1 MKKGLIIGGGV
12 VLAAAVVLFILKPWK
27 NLENHIVFP
36 FIAHQQPLTDPHLPS
51 STPLSDKL
59 DEVLFDGLFNVSAT
73 RGGITYEDGLAELVD
88 IRKGNRAY
96 DVVLRLKPRKKWHNS
111 YEIKTNEDGDTVIG
125 EKEAVYFTARD
136 LNFTL
141 RRIQRLGS
149 LSPDFLLLSQS
160 MERLEF
166 VGPDDNNE
174 IIFRFKPIRDWSSD
188 DVKEMLSFKI
198 LPYDSDVMARQYTI
212 GTGPYMKAG
221 QGTDG
226 IHFLKNPAENAWVE
240 HVDLKPF
247 IDNSTYTTELSN
259 GNINVLLSTPYGALS
274 PILDDTSDFF
284 VKSNIST
291 TNFALLF
298 NTQRLNREQ
307 RKALRALISNKV
319 VMDRVYKV
327 GTPQQRHIVDYK
339 GNRDNYDDY
348 LNYSLFPSTSYY
360 VEENIVEPLREKGA
374 PDLSLLPDSIVIQA
388 TLNYGYREEY
398 SDLIEIFNDPAL
410 FKGRLRARAVGNE
423 ELKKGNYDALLIAI
437 SGYRNNFFFNLYNI
451 FLREPDL
458 SLHKINLVTDS
469 DGRGNRS
476 FNTASFAGDNNFFRL
491 DLSSR
496 NGEYD
501 DVYTLL
507 DYVYGFMSTREVS
520 DRHEYA
526 RRIDLL
532 DQEMALGCWLFS
544 LPSTAYF
551 SRQFDEKSINLYG
564 HAAQLST
571 IEKWRE
577 KK

>member
-12 VLAAAVVLFILKPWK
+12 VLAAAIVVFILKPWK
-27 NLENHIVFP
+27 NLDNHIVIP

-51 STPLSDKL
+51 SIPLSDKL

-88 IRKGNRAY
+88 IRKGARAY
-96 DVVLRLKPRKKWHNS
+96 EVVLRLKPRKKWHNS
-111 YEIKTNEDGDTVIG
+111 YAIKTNEDGDTVI
-125 EKEAVYFTARD
+125 EEQKAVYFTARD

-166 VGPDDNNE
+166 SGPDDNNE

-188 DVKEMLSFKI
+188 DIKEMLSFKI
-198 LPYDSDVMARQYTI
+198 LPYDSDVLARQYTT
-212 GTGPYMKAG
+212 GTGPYMEAG
-221 QGTDG
+221 RETEG
-226 IHFLKNPAENAWVE
+226 IRFLKNPAETAQVE

-247 IDNSTYTTELSN
+247 IDNSTYTTEMSN

-307 RKALRALISNKV
+307 RKALRALIDNKV
-319 VMDRVYKV
+319 VLERFFKV
-327 GTPQQRHIVDYK
+327 GSPQQRHITDYK
-339 GNRDNYDDY
+339 GNRDNYNDY

-360 VEENIVEPLREKGA
+360 VEENIVEPLRDKGA
-374 PDLSLLPDSIVIQA
+374 ADLSLLPDSIVIQA

-410 FKGRLRARAVGNE
+410 FKGRIRARAVDNE

-469 DGRGNRS
+469 DGKGNRS
-476 FNTASFAGDNNFFRL
+476 FNTASLAGDNNFFRL
-491 DLSSR
+491 DLSAR

-501 DVYTLL
+501 DTYTLL

-532 DQEMALGCWLFS
+532 DQEMALGSWLFS

-551 SRQFDEKSINLYG
+551 SRQFDENSINLYG

>member
-1 MKKGLIIGGGV
+1 MKKGLIIGGGL
-12 VLAAAVVLFILKPWK
+12 VLAAAIVLFILKPWK
-27 NLENHIVFP
+27 NLDNHIVIP
-36 FIAHQQPLTDPHLPS
+36 YIAHQQPLIDPHLPS
-51 STPLSDKL
+51 SIPLSDKL

-96 DVVLRLKPRKKWHNS
+96 EVVLRLKPRKKWHNS
-111 YEIKTNEDGDTVIG
+111 YEIKTNEDGETVI
-125 EKEAVYFTARD
+125 EDKKAVYFTARD

-166 VGPDDNNE
+166 SGPDDNNE

-188 DVKEMLSFKI
+188 DIKEMLSFKI
-198 LPYDSDVMARQYTI
+198 LPYDSDVMAREYTD
-212 GTGPYMKAG
+212 GTGPYMDAG
-221 QGTDG
+221 RETEG
-226 IHFLKNPAENAWVE
+226 IHFLKNPAETANVE

-247 IDNSTYTTELSN
+247 IDNSTYTTELNN

-307 RKALRALISNKV
+307 RKALRALINNKV
-319 VMDRVYKV
+319 VMERFFKV
-327 GTPQQRHIVDYK
+327 GSPQQRHIVDYK

-360 VEENIVEPLREKGA
+360 VEENIVEPLKDKGT

-388 TLNYGYREEY
+388 TLNFGYREEY

-410 FKGRLRARAVGNE
+410 FSGRLRARAVNNE

-469 DGRGNRS
+469 DGKGNRS

-491 DLSSR
+491 DLSAQ
-496 NGEYD
+496 GDEYND
-501 DVYTLL
+501 IYTLL

-532 DQEMALGCWLFS
+532 DQEMALGSWLFS